1 MQKVKKLAAIGKD
14 CVACG
19 CCVRVC
25 PREAIQVPFGVTAV
39 VDSDKCVGCGRCAAE
54 CPAGIISLKAAEGEK

>member
-1 MQKVKKLAAIGKD
+1 MQKVKKLAAIGAD

-25 PREAIQVPFGVTAV
+25 PRGAIHIHFGVTAV
-39 VDSDKCVGCGRCAAE
+39 VDLEKCVGCGRCASE
-54 CPAGIISLKAAEGEK
+54 CPAGIIEVIAAEEER

>member
-1 MQKVKKLAAIGKD
+1 MSKSRRIARIGRD

-25 PREAIQVPFGVTAV
+25 PREAIQIAHGIIAR
-39 VDSDKCVGCGRCAAE
+39 VDREKCVGCGKCAKT
-54 CPAGIISLKAAEGEK
+54 CPADVIEMRDRGDLM